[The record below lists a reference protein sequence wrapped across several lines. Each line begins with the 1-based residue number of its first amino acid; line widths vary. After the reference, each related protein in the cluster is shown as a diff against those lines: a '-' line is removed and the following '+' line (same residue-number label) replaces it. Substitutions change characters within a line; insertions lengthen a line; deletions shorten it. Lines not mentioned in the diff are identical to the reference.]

1 MSAEAETVPTTETV
15 EEIKEQQ
22 KDGEL
27 TYHRNFAQFL
37 ARFRPI
43 GLEQDYRNGEI
54 HMREFFLVKAF

>member
-27 TYHRNFAQFL
+27 HLTSS
-37 ARFRPI
+37 I
-43 GLEQDYRNGEI
+43 
-54 HMREFFLVKAF
+54 

>member
-27 TYHRNFAQFL
+27 IYYRNFAQFL
-37 ARFRPI
+37 ARSRPI
-43 GLEQDYRNGEI
+43 RLEQDYRNGEI
-54 HMREFFLVKAF
+54 HMGEFFLVKAF